1 MIMDTLRKVWL
12 IVQKDLI
19 AELRSKEIFSSMFI
33 FSVVVLIVFN
43 FSFEIGYGKKIADL
57 ASGILWVAFLFAGVL
72 GLNRSFLLEKEKDCL
87 QGLMLCPVDRG
98 VIYLG
103 KVIGNLLFIFM
114 VILITLPIFSIFFD
128 LSVLP
133 YLWGLSLII
142 LLGTVGFISVGTI
155 LSAMSVN
162 TKMREVLLPILL
174 LPVVVP
180 VLIACVKSTT
190 KILDGRPLSEI
201 SGWLRL
207 LLAFD
212 IVYLVVSYL
221 TFEYVIEE

>member
-1 MIMDTLRKVWL
+1 MRKIWL

-43 FSFEIGYGKKIADL
+43 FSFEIGYEKKIADL

-114 VILITLPIFSIFFD
+114 VILITLPIFSIFFN
-128 LSVLP
+128 LSILP
-133 YLWGLSLII
+133 YLSGLSLII

-174 LPVVVP
+174 FPVIVP

-201 SGWLRL
+201 SGWLKL

-212 IVYLVVSYL
+212 IIYLVVSYL